1 MNGNEISPNRQGF
14 NFAVIDLKTGKLEDT
29 EAFNTHG
36 IAGAYRK
43 MDTFID
49 GLPDWK
55 IIVASI
61 KEDGKDN
68 LPSSSLAKFVG
79 FAFTF
84 CLNICILVL
93 LHYYSCDFSIYEF
106 FYFQESTSWHKGS
119 IKSLCFKLNYYS

>member
-55 IIVASI
+55 IIVASV

-79 FAFTF
+79 FL
-84 CLNICILVL
+84 LNFL
-93 LHYYSCDFSIYEF
+93 
-106 FYFQESTSWHKGS
+106 
-119 IKSLCFKLNYYS
+119 SLTIALYGDD